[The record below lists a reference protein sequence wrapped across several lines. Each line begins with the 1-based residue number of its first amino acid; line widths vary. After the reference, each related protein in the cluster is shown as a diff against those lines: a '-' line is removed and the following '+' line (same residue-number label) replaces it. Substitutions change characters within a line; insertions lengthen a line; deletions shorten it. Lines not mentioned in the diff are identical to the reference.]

1 MRFAVKTRP
10 EHQRWEEIRDVWLAA
25 DEVPLFESA
34 WNWDHFYPLTGD
46 TSGPNFEAWTTLAAM
61 ASATRRIRLGCQV
74 TGMVY
79 RHPAVLA
86 NMAATV
92 DVISGGRLEL
102 GLGAGWNQQECDAYG
117 IPLPPLRERFDRFD
131 EGVEAIVKLL
141 TEPVATFSGKYVQLT
156 GAYCEP
162 KPVQQPH
169 PPITIGGRGK
179 TRTLRTVARWAQ
191 QWNAI
196 AQSPEDWLEL
206 RDVLGEHCAAIGR
219 PADEITCSV
228 NVRVEAD
235 KDLDQV
241 LATVRGYRD
250 AGVDLMIVNLPLHAS
265 PDSLAPLAEAL
276 APLVLRRRRFGLRA
290 AVLRILVAVHRVFP
304 GHRAVDPGLLEVL
317 ADQLTL
323 LG

>member
-10 EHQRWEEIRDVWLAA
+10 EHQRWEELRDIWLAA
-25 DEVPLFESA
+25 DEIPLFESV

-46 TSGPNFEAWTTLAAM
+46 TTGPNFEGWTMIAAM
-61 ASATRRIRLGCQV
+61 ATVTRRIRLGCQV

-92 DVISGGRLEL
+92 DIISGGRLEL

-117 IPLPPLRERFDRFD
+117 IPLPPLKERFDRFD
-131 EGVEAIVKLL
+131 EGVEAIVQLL
-141 TEPVATFSGKYVQLT
+141 TQRVSNFSGKYVQLT
-156 GAYCEP
+156 DAYCEP

-179 TRTLRTVARWAQ
+179 TRTLRTVAHWAQ

-196 AQSPEDWLEL
+196 AQGPEDWLEL
-206 RDVLGEHCAAIGR
+206 RDVLAGHCAAIGR
-219 PADEITCSV
+219 HIGEITCSV

-235 KDLDQV
+235 GELDAV
-241 LATVRGYRD
+241 VAAVRGYRD
-250 AGVDLMIVNLPLHAS
+250 AGADLVIVGLPLHAS

-276 APLVLRRRRFGLRA
+276 APLG
-290 AVLRILVAVHRVFP
+290 
-304 GHRAVDPGLLEVL
+304 
-317 ADQLTL
+317 
-323 LG
+323 